1 MRKLRLKENKRHAQG
16 YTVNETVFLLYF
28 TVSPLA
34 RFKESKCLQR
44 KEISPTTEVQDVER
58 SIFWNP
64 QSPENPHFCINK
76 KRKYVIT
83 LLFCNL
89 NREKTLLGGHCK
101 NWVSTFSN
109 G

>member
-1 MRKLRLKENKRHAQG
+1 MLKVTLLMKLSFYCTSLSHLWQGSKKVNAYRGKKLAQLLRSRMLKDP
-16 YTVNETVFLLYF
+16 YF
-28 TVSPLA
+28 GIL
-34 RFKESKCLQR
+34 
-44 KEISPTTEVQDVER
+44 
-58 SIFWNP
+58 
-64 QSPENPHFCINK
+64 SPENPHFCINK